1 MGMGIETRQMIAR
14 RAAREI
20 QDGMTV
26 NLGIGIPTLV
36 ADYIPNEMNVMF
48 HTENGI
54 LGMGGSPKKG
64 EEDGNLSNAGGYPVT
79 LIKGASYFDSAT
91 AFGIIRRG
99 YLDITILG
107 ALEVSQKGDIANW
120 IVPGKRVPGMGGAI
134 DLAQKAKKVIVVM
147 NHTSKDGKSKIVQE
161 CSLPLTVQ
169 KGAHMII
176 TEMAVMEIRNEA
188 LYLSEIMPGYSL
200 EEVIEKTDA
209 RLIVDNHVIQHTNT
223 TLA

>member
-1 MGMGIETRQMIAR
+1 MGIETRQLIAK
-14 RAAREI
+14 RAAQEI
-20 QDGMTV
+20 KNNMTV

-36 ADYIPNEMNVMF
+36 ADYVSRDLNVMF

-54 LGMGGSPKKG
+54 LGMGPSPHKG

-107 ALEVSQKGDIANW
+107 ALEVSQNGDIANW

-147 NHTSKDGKSKIVQE
+147 NHTNKDGQSKIVQV

-169 KGAHMII
+169 KGANMII
-176 TEMAVMEIRNEA
+176 TEMAVFEVRNDN
-188 LYLSEIMPGYSL
+188 LHLIEIMPGFTLS
-200 EEVIEKTDA
+200 EVIENTNA
-209 RLIVDNHVIQHTNT
+209 SLVVEDNIIHHTKKS
-223 TLA
+223 LA